1 MVDLRV
7 IWVHE
12 NLSRD
17 NVRKKNPN
25 GWKNNNKE
33 QPAKVVVAKR
43 TREVKT
49 IEAFHGCRFKKLS
62 LAFLHIKGS
71 SKKIKL
77 IIMFLLSFFLRLC
90 FSRVILLICSHNVP
104 NLIMATCITEGKG
117 LGFQIPWPVNKYDFF
132 VFSPSKNN
140 ERIFEN
146 WRA

>member
-1 MVDLRV
+1 MTKYFLILKGFNLICNITRVYVLSVNYMVDLRI

-71 SKKIKL
+71 SKKIII
-77 IIMFLLSFFLRLC
+77 IIMFLLSFFLKLY
-90 FSRVILLICSHNVP
+90 FSRVYKKPSQP
-104 NLIMATCITEGKG
+104 NNLS
-117 LGFQIPWPVNKYDFF
+117 F
-132 VFSPSKNN
+132 
-140 ERIFEN
+140 
-146 WRA
+146 

>member
-1 MVDLRV
+1 MTKYFLILKGFNLICNITRVYVLSVNYMVDLRI

-71 SKKIKL
+71 SKKIII
-77 IIMFLLSFFLRLC
+77 IIMFLLSFFLTLY
-90 FSRVILLICSHNVP
+90 FSRVYKKPSQP
-104 NLIMATCITEGKG
+104 NNLS
-117 LGFQIPWPVNKYDFF
+117 F
-132 VFSPSKNN
+132 
-140 ERIFEN
+140 
-146 WRA
+146 

>member
-1 MVDLRV
+1 MVDLRI

-71 SKKIKL
+71 SKKIII
-77 IIMFLLSFFLRLC
+77 IIMFLLSFFLTLY
-90 FSRVILLICSHNVP
+90 FSKVYKKPSQP
-104 NLIMATCITEGKG
+104 NNL
-117 LGFQIPWPVNKYDFF
+117 
-132 VFSPSKNN
+132 S
-140 ERIFEN
+140 FEV
-146 WRA
+146 RFHDIIYIIV